1 MEAFLLLLDNCI
13 RLKHYGRQ
21 AQDEKLKEGEK
32 VKIEVRLFA
41 YFREGR
47 EKKYFMEISEEKIVP
62 RDILQKLQIPV
73 EEVAILL
80 INGRDGTADAP
91 LKDGDVLS
99 LFPPVG
105 GG

>member
-1 MEAFLLLLDNCI
+1 L
-13 RLKHYGRQ
+13 
-21 AQDEKLKEGEK
+21 
-32 VKIEVRLFA
+32 KIEVRLFA

-47 EKKYFMEISEEKIVP
+47 DKKYFMEINEENITP
-62 RDILQKLQIPV
+62 RYILEKLNIQV

-80 INGRDGTADAP
+80 INGRDGKVDTL

>member
-1 MEAFLLLLDNCI
+1 M
-13 RLKHYGRQ
+13 
-21 AQDEKLKEGEK
+21 
-32 VKIEVRLFA
+32 KIEVRLFA

-47 EKKYFMEISEEKIVP
+47 DKKYFMEINEENITP
-62 RDILQKLQIPV
+62 RYILEKLNIKV

-80 INGRDGTADAP
+80 INGRDGNVDTL

>member
-1 MEAFLLLLDNCI
+1 M
-13 RLKHYGRQ
+13 
-21 AQDEKLKEGEK
+21 
-32 VKIEVRLFA
+32 KIEVRLFA

-47 EKKYFMEISEEKIVP
+47 GKKYFMEINEENITP
-62 RDILQKLQIPV
+62 RYILEKLNIKV

-80 INGRDGTADAP
+80 INGRDGKVDT
-91 LKDGDVLS
+91 LLRDGDVLS

>member
-1 MEAFLLLLDNCI
+1 M
-13 RLKHYGRQ
+13 
-21 AQDEKLKEGEK
+21 
-32 VKIEVRLFA
+32 KIEVRLFA

-47 EKKYFMEISEEKIVP
+47 DKKYFMEINEENITP
-62 RDILQKLQIPV
+62 RYILEKLNIQV
-73 EEVAILL
+73 EEVGILL
-80 INGRDGTADAP
+80 INGRDGKVDTL